1 MADKIKITL
10 GEAAGPFSPALA
22 KLAQLNL
29 HSGRDA
35 YALMRTEESLR
46 TATIPYQKTMLALI
60 QKHGGHGSLDELRA
74 AVKKLRAPHPGPL
87 PIGSEDFANA
97 EREQQAADL
106 EKKIAA
112 LEPVE
117 QFTLTPADAGY
128 AAFIA
133 EAKELGEQAVELFLD
148 HRVNLAVGHLPDG
161 FFSPAEMRALEPI
174 VNWQE

>member
-10 GEAAGPFSPALA
+10 GEAAGQFSSALA

-35 YALMRTEESLR
+35 YALMRTEDQFAPEVQSFR
-46 TATIPYQKTMLALI
+46 RAHLAMM
-60 QKHGGHGSLDELRA
+60 KRHGAHGSLDELRA
-74 AVKKLRAPHPGPL
+74 ASRADG
-87 PIGSEDFANA
+87 ISA
-97 EREQQAADL
+97 EQKAEL
-106 EKKIAA
+106 EGKIAA
-112 LEPVE
+112 LEPAE

-133 EAKELGEQAVELFLD
+133 EAKELAEQPVELFLD
-148 HRVNLAVGHLPDG
+148 HKVPVAIGPLPDG

-174 VNWQE
+174 VNWRE